1 MHMPPLPEGFQLL
14 LIHVVLVP
22 ENHMVVEPSA
32 APAGS
37 QLGAVDIAQRV
48 LVVLAVLPIPAHGLA
63 PVLPGFLPALRE
75 ERIIVCERHPPV
87 AREEIRAR
95 QHQKLFI
102 AGFQVCLLLVFGGN
116 ADRPP
121 PGVGGRIAGRV
132 ERLPDDPPGS
142 HGAEDL
148 DPLTPYPQA
157 RRRKNTV

>member
-1 MHMPPLPEGFQLL
+1 
-14 LIHVVLVP
+14 
-22 ENHMVVEPSA
+22 MVVEPPT

-75 ERIIVCERHPPV
+75 ERIIVGERHPPV
-87 AREEIRAR
+87 AREEIRTR

-102 AGFQVCLLLVFGGN
+102 AGFQVCPLLVFGGN

-142 HGAEDL
+142 HSAEDL
-148 DPLTPYPQA
+148 DTLTPYPQA